1 MIFFNIAKRCWGFY
15 IRFFRTVHFDCE
27 IRSGNDTVTTRT
39 GWSSTGVDPQLAI
52 LATGKLFPPGWYRL
66 TYDAD
71 HPSGDALFIPKI
83 YPLATLEKAKTFP
96 MIFPKGYGEKNSV
109 TKFLATKRQ
118 AVRQSQGTRGKI
130 RETENHCATPGVSV
144 INLRPHLPGQ
154 TDHLFQY
161 GFEAKGFRFDPFDLD
176 YRKTWNPFYGPF
188 SLTDFRLTYLG
199 VFPFLLFTIRNT
211 IVRADHGYRFLRA
224 KTALQLL
231 RKRGKSALIN
241 WLGHKSYLKTQS
253 PFSPTTWY
261 SFFSQT
267 EWSDATSEDRL
278 SHVADQPA
286 CSLFVFAEDSDPN
299 RLVDSVNSGLSQ
311 TYSKLTLVILTT
323 EMSSPTV
330 SQQANRLAQKH
341 ANIQVRHC
349 AYQDFRQILKQDKSD
364 FICMIRSG
372 DKIPPHG
379 VTALAG
385 ALGKSTSDI
394 AYADEAILT
403 TSGHRIH
410 KILLRPAFCL
420 DHFLHDPCIGLMT
433 AIRRKLLTAGG
444 LITDCTNVE
453 TLNERLIL
461 DALVSA
467 NNISHVPDILLER
480 LRSSEKSEHLRLPA
494 SSIHNFLKNHGF
506 EDATVET
513 TATPGLY
520 SIRYNHPLPGKTA
533 IIIPTKNHHEI
544 LRIAVDSL
552 TKTVPKELY
561 DLVVVN
567 HESDDPSTVAYLH
580 ELDKLHRVINY
591 QGVFNF
597 SKINNFAVTQ
607 LDEAYGSFLFMNN
620 DIQATKEGWLE
631 SMRDKLG
638 QRHVGVVG
646 AVLLY
651 PPNSK
656 EKDVGTTK
664 EAESLGSS
672 SIQSQDFQK
681 INSAIADTDLSR
693 CQIQHAGVHLGV
705 GIAEHWLKYEQY
717 QDAYL
722 EGSGLNP
729 AVPNP
734 VTRSFSAVTAACLLI
749 RKEVFSGLKGF
760 DETLAVGFQDVDL
773 CLRAGNEGYKVL
785 CDAEAVL
792 FHYESASRNTNDFFE
807 RDPHPQDTANF
818 RYRYMHDIRRDPFY
832 HPMLSTTTP
841 QFRPLRS
848 MNRPRA
854 DVRVVTNLDLK
865 PFEP

>member
-1 MIFFNIAKRCWGFY
+1 
-15 IRFFRTVHFDCE
+15 V
-27 IRSGNDTVTTRT
+27 
-39 GWSSTGVDPQLAI
+39 
-52 LATGKLFPPGWYRL
+52 
-66 TYDAD
+66 
-71 HPSGDALFIPKI
+71 
-83 YPLATLEKAKTFP
+83 
-96 MIFPKGYGEKNSV
+96 
-109 TKFLATKRQ
+109 
-118 AVRQSQGTRGKI
+118 
-130 RETENHCATPGVSV
+130 
-144 INLRPHLPGQ
+144 
-154 TDHLFQY
+154 
-161 GFEAKGFRFDPFDLD
+161 
-176 YRKTWNPFYGPF
+176 
-188 SLTDFRLTYLG
+188 
-199 VFPFLLFTIRNT
+199 
-211 IVRADHGYRFLRA
+211 
-224 KTALQLL
+224 
-231 RKRGKSALIN
+231 
-241 WLGHKSYLKTQS
+241 
-253 PFSPTTWY
+253 
-261 SFFSQT
+261 
-267 EWSDATSEDRL
+267 
-278 SHVADQPA
+278 
-286 CSLFVFAEDSDPN
+286 
-299 RLVDSVNSGLSQ
+299 
-311 TYSKLTLVILTT
+311 
-323 EMSSPTV
+323 
-330 SQQANRLAQKH
+330 
-341 ANIQVRHC
+341 
-349 AYQDFRQILKQDKSD
+349 
-364 FICMIRSG
+364 
-372 DKIPPHG
+372 
-379 VTALAG
+379 
-385 ALGKSTSDI
+385 
-394 AYADEAILT
+394 
-403 TSGHRIH
+403 
-410 KILLRPAFCL
+410 
-420 DHFLHDPCIGLMT
+420 MT

-544 LRIAVDSL
+544 LRIAVESL
-552 TKTVPKELY
+552 TRTVPKELY

-567 HESDDPSTVAYLH
+567 HDSDDPNTVAYLH
-580 ELDKLHRVINY
+580 EIAKAHRVINY

-848 MNRPRA
+848 MNRPRG
-854 DVRVVTNLDLK
+854 DIRVVTNLDLK

>member
-15 IRFFRTVHFDCE
+15 TRFFRTVHFDCE
-27 IRSGNDTVTTRT
+27 IRPGNDTVTTRT
-39 GWSSTGVDPQLAI
+39 GWSSTGFDPQLEI
-52 LATGKLFPPGWYRL
+52 LAPGKLFPPGWYRL

-109 TKFLATKRQ
+109 SRFLATKRQ
-118 AVRQSQGTRGKI
+118 AVRQSKDALADTGD
-130 RETENHCATPGVSV
+130 TENHCATPMASV
-144 INLRPHLPGQ
+144 INLRPHLPGRA
-154 TDHLFQY
+154 DHLFQY

-176 YRKTWNPFYGPF
+176 YRKTWAPFYGPF

-199 VFPFLLFTIRNT
+199 VFPFLLFSIRNT
-211 IVRADHGYRFLRA
+211 IVRADQGYRFLRVQ
-224 KTALQLL
+224 TALQLL

-267 EWSDATSEDRL
+267 EWSDATSEDVL
-278 SHVADQPA
+278 SRVADQLV

-323 EMSSPTV
+323 EMSSPAV
-330 SQQANRLAQKH
+330 SQQSNRLAQKH
-341 ANIQVRHC
+341 TNIQVRHC
-349 AYQDFRQILKQDKSD
+349 KYQDFRQILEQDKSD

-372 DKIPPHG
+372 DKILPHG
-379 VTALAG
+379 VAALAS
-385 ALGKSTSDI
+385 ALGKSSSDI

-403 TSGHRIH
+403 TSGRRIH

-420 DHFLHDPCIGLMT
+420 DHFLHEPCIGLMT

-453 TLNERLIL
+453 TLNERLML

-480 LRSSEKSEHLRLPA
+480 LRSSAKSEHLRLPT

-513 TATPGLY
+513 TATPSLY
-520 SIRYNHPLPGKTA
+520 SIRYNHPLPGKTV
-533 IIIPTKNHHEI
+533 IIIPTKNHHDI
-544 LRIAVDSL
+544 LRIAVESL
-552 TKTVPKELY
+552 TRTVPKELY

-567 HESDDPSTVAYLH
+567 HDSDDPNTVAYLH
-580 ELDKLHRVINY
+580 EIAKAHRVINY
-591 QGVFNF
+591 QGAFNF

-664 EAESLGSS
+664 EAESLGSN

-681 INSAIADTDLSR
+681 INSAIANADLSR

-785 CDAEAVL
+785 VDAEAVL
-792 FHYESASRNTNDFFE
+792 FHHESASRNTNDFFE
-807 RDPHPQDTANF
+807 RDPHPQDTTNF
-818 RYRYMHDIRRDPFY
+818 RYRYVHDIGRDPFY

-854 DVRVVTNLDLK
+854 DIRVVANLGLE

>member
-1 MIFFNIAKRCWGFY
+1 MIFFNIAKRCWAFY
-15 IRFFRTVHFDCE
+15 TRFFRTVHFDCE
-27 IRSGNDTVTTRT
+27 IRRGNDTDATRT
-39 GWSSTGVDPQLAI
+39 GWSSTGVDPQLEI
-52 LATGKLFPPGWYRL
+52 LATGKLLPPGWYRL
-66 TYDAD
+66 TYHAD
-71 HPSGDALFIPKI
+71 HPSGDTLFIPKI
-83 YPLATLEKAKTFP
+83 YPLATFEKAKTFP

-109 TKFLATKRQ
+109 ARFLTIKKR
-118 AVRQSQGTRGKI
+118 AARQSKDALV
-130 RETENHCATPGVSV
+130 ETADTKNHCATPVVSV
-144 INLRPHLPGQ
+144 INLRPHLPGRAN
-154 TDHLFQY
+154 HLFQY
-161 GFEAKGFRFDPFDLD
+161 GFEAKGFRFDPFELD
-176 YRKTWNPFYGPF
+176 YRKTWAPFYGPF

-199 VFPFLLFTIRNT
+199 VFPFLLFSIRNT
-211 IVRADHGYRFLRA
+211 IVRADQGYRFLRA
-224 KTALQLL
+224 QTALQLL

-241 WLGHKSYLKTQS
+241 WLGHKSYLKIQS

-261 SFFSQT
+261 SFFSESPQ
-267 EWSDATSEDRL
+267 SDATSKDVL
-278 SHVADQPA
+278 SHVADQPV
-286 CSLFVFAEDSDPN
+286 CSLFVFAEDSGPN

-341 ANIQVRHC
+341 ASIQVRHC
-349 AYQDFRQILKQDKSD
+349 EYQDFRQILEQDKSD

-372 DKIPPHG
+372 DKILPHG
-379 VTALAG
+379 VATLAE

-420 DHFLHDPCIGLMT
+420 DHFLHHSCIGLMT

-453 TLNERLIL
+453 TLNERLVL

-467 NNISHVPDILLER
+467 NYISHVPDILLVR
-480 LRSSEKSEHLRLPA
+480 SRSSAKSEHLRLPT

-544 LRIAVDSL
+544 LEIAVDSL
-552 TKTVPKELY
+552 TRTVPKELY

-567 HESDDPSTVAYLH
+567 HESDDPNTVAYLH
-580 ELDKLHRVINY
+580 EIAKAHRVINY

-607 LDEAYGSFLFMNN
+607 LDETYGSFLFMNN

-646 AVLLY
+646 AILLY
-651 PPNSK
+651 PPNSG

-681 INSAIADTDLSR
+681 ISSAIANADLSR
-693 CQIQHAGVHLGV
+693 CRIQHAGVHLGV
-705 GIAEHWLKYEQY
+705 GVAEHYLKYEQY

-722 EGSGLNP
+722 QRPSLNP

-749 RKEVFSGLKGF
+749 RKEVFSELEGF
-760 DETLAVGFQDVDL
+760 DEELAVGFQDVDL

-792 FHYESASRNTNDFFE
+792 FHHESASRNTNDFLE

-818 RYRYMHDIRRDPFY
+818 RHRYVHDIGRDPFY

-854 DVRVVTNLDLK
+854 DIRVVANLGLK

>member
-1 MIFFNIAKRCWGFY
+1 MIFFNIAKRCWAFY
-15 IRFFRTVHFDCE
+15 TRFFRTVHFDCE
-27 IRSGNDTVTTRT
+27 IRPGNDTVYTRK
-39 GWSSTGVDPQLAI
+39 GFSSTGVDPQLEI
-52 LATGKLFPPGWYRL
+52 LATGKLLPPGWYRL
-66 TYDAD
+66 TYHAD
-71 HPSGDALFIPKI
+71 HPSGDTLFIPKI
-83 YPLATLEKAKTFP
+83 YPLATFEKAKTFP

-109 TKFLATKRQ
+109 ARFLTIKKR
-118 AVRQSQGTRGKI
+118 AARQSKDALV
-130 RETENHCATPGVSV
+130 ETADTKNHCATPVVSV
-144 INLRPHLPGQ
+144 INLRPHLPGRAN
-154 TDHLFQY
+154 HLFQY
-161 GFEAKGFRFDPFDLD
+161 GFEAKGFRFDPFELD
-176 YRKTWNPFYGPF
+176 YRKTRAPFYGPF

-199 VFPFLLFTIRNT
+199 VFPFLLFSIRNT
-211 IVRADHGYRFLRA
+211 IVRADQGYRFLRA
-224 KTALQLL
+224 QTALQLL

-241 WLGHKSYLKTQS
+241 WLGHKSYLKIQS

-261 SFFSQT
+261 SFFSESPQ
-267 EWSDATSEDRL
+267 SDATSKDVL
-278 SHVADQPA
+278 SHVADQPV
-286 CSLFVFAEDSDPN
+286 CSLFVFAEDSGPN

-341 ANIQVRHC
+341 ASIQVRHC
-349 AYQDFRQILKQDKSD
+349 EYQDFRQILEQDKSD

-372 DKIPPHG
+372 DKILPHG
-379 VTALAG
+379 VATLAE

-420 DHFLHDPCIGLMT
+420 DHFLHHSCIGLMT

-453 TLNERLIL
+453 TLNERLVL

-467 NNISHVPDILLER
+467 NYISHVPDILLVR
-480 LRSSEKSEHLRLPA
+480 SRSSAKSEHLRLPT

-544 LRIAVDSL
+544 LEIAVDSL
-552 TKTVPKELY
+552 TRTVPKELY

-567 HESDDPSTVAYLH
+567 HESDDPNTVAYLH
-580 ELDKLHRVINY
+580 EIAKAHRVINY

-607 LDEAYGSFLFMNN
+607 LDETYGSFLFMNN

-646 AVLLY
+646 AILLY
-651 PPNSK
+651 PPNSG

-681 INSAIADTDLSR
+681 INSTIANADLSR
-693 CQIQHAGVHLGV
+693 CRIQHAGVHLGV
-705 GIAEHWLKYEQY
+705 GVAEHYLKYEQY

-722 EGSGLNP
+722 QRPSLNP

-749 RKEVFSGLKGF
+749 RKEVFSELEGF
-760 DETLAVGFQDVDL
+760 DEELAVGFQDVDL

-792 FHYESASRNTNDFFE
+792 FHHESASRNTNDFLE

-818 RYRYMHDIRRDPFY
+818 RHRYVHDIGRDPFY

-854 DVRVVTNLDLK
+854 DVRVVANLGLK